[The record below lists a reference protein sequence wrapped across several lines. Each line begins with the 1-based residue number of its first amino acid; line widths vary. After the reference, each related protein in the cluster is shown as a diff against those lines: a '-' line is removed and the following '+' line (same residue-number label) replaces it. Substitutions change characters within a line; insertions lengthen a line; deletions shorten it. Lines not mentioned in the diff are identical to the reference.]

1 MANINSY
8 SDEFKKQIVA
18 LYQSGKSVSCL
29 AKEYN
34 VTRAAT
40 YNWIKQFTNSGSFKT
55 KDNRSVEENELIKL
69 RKELK
74 QLRMENDIFKASST
88 NNRQKIE
95 IIAKNKVKYKIRK
108 MCRFLKISKSTYYFN
123 LNKKEDKIKNNMY
136 DEAVISAFKENKEV
150 YGTRRLKVVLEN
162 KGIYLSRRKIK
173 KIMNKHNLISKYTKL
188 SFKNHNNRVNN
199 SQVTNLVN
207 RNFNNRVKNEVIVSD
222 LTYVQVNGKWNYICL
237 LIDLFNREIIG
248 HSVGFKKDALLV
260 YQAFMQSNRCLKNI
274 QIFHSDRGNEFN
286 NKIINNLLLAFNINR
301 SLSKK
306 GCPYDNA
313 VAEATFKTFK
323 TEFINDKNFTSL
335 IQLKLELFDYIN
347 WYNNIRIHSTL
358 NYLTPIKYQTQMSTK
373 K

>member
-1 MANINSY
+1 MANIKSY
-8 SDEFKKQIVA
+8 TDEFKKQIVA

-29 AKEYN
+29 VKEYN

-74 QLRMENDIFKASST
+74 QLRMENDILKQAALIIG
-88 NNRQKIE
+88 KKVE
-95 IIAKNKVKYKIRK
+95 IIANNKSKYKIRT
-108 MCRFLKISKSTYYFN
+108 MCHFLKLSKSTYYFN
-123 LNKKEDKIKNNMY
+123 LKKKNKIQNNIY
-136 DEAVISAFKENKEV
+136 EQAVISAFKKNKEV
-150 YGTRRLKVVLEN
+150 YGTRRLKVILEN
-162 KGIYLSRRKIK
+162 QEIYLSRRKIK
-173 KIMNKHNLISKYTKL
+173 EIMNKHNLISKYTKL
-188 SFKNHNNRVNN
+188 SFKNYHNKVND
-199 SQVTNLVN
+199 SQITNLVN

-248 HSVGFKKDALLV
+248 HSVGTKKDASLV
-260 YQAFMQSNRCLKNI
+260 YQAFMHSNRCLKDI

-286 NKIINNLLLAFNINR
+286 NKIIDKLLLAFNINR

-347 WYNNIRIHSTL
+347 WYNNIRIHGTL
-358 NYLTPIKYQTQMSTK
+358 NYLTPVNYQKQMSTK

>member
-8 SDEFKKQIVA
+8 TDEFKKQIVA

-40 YNWIKQFTNSGSFKT
+40 YNWIKQFTNSDSFKT
-55 KDNRSVEENELIKL
+55 KDNRSFEENELIKL

-95 IIAKNKVKYKIRK
+95 IIAKNKVKYKIRTI
-108 MCRFLKISKSTYYFN
+108 CRFLKISKSTYYFN
-123 LNKKEDKIKNNMY
+123 FKKKENKIQNNIH
-136 DEAVISAFKENKEV
+136 DEAVISAFK
-150 YGTRRLKVVLEN
+150 EN

-173 KIMNKHNLISKYTKL
+173 EIMNKHNLISKYTKL
-188 SFKNHNNRVNN
+188 SFKKHHNKIND
-199 SQVTNLVN
+199 SQITNLVN
-207 RNFNNRVKNEVIVSD
+207 RNFNNRLKNEVIVSD

-237 LIDLFNREIIG
+237 LIDLFNHEIIG
-248 HSVGFKKDALLV
+248 HSVGTKKDASLV

-286 NKIINNLLLAFNINR
+286 NKMIDKLLLAFNITR

-358 NYLTPIKYQTQMSTK
+358 NYLTPVKYQQQMSTK